1 MRKRCEHHRV
11 TAVARLVTRVDTDD
25 DDGSDPRRMS
35 VSARLDAELADGSS
49 VMLLNDRGWSGS
61 LNRTSE
67 AIPDV
72 WAGTSVEEIEE
83 TARVVVG
90 PDEAFD
96 DISQEQM
103 DASHWASLCE
113 ALGREG
119 VVADPDELRR
129 LPHDVVLSERLRARV
144 PGHPAAE

>member
-1 MRKRCEHHRV
+1 V

-35 VSARLDAELADGSS
+35 VSARLDAELADGRS
-49 VMLLNDRGWSGS
+49 VVLLNDRGWSG
-61 LNRTSE
+61 TGG
-67 AIPDV
+67 
-72 WAGTSVEEIEE
+72 WAATSVEEIEE

-96 DISQEQM
+96 DIPQEQM
-103 DASHWASLCE
+103 DASHWAFLSDKL
-113 ALGREG
+113 RRQG
-119 VVADPDELRR
+119 VVTDPSKLRR

-144 PGHPAAE
+144 PGNPAPE